1 MLNYYFV
8 IHSTVTFF
16 ILLRLLSTNQLKIIK
31 MKTLNNNQIL
41 GNVETS
47 KSSTWNSKRRF
58 RSLF

>member
-1 MLNYYFV
+1 M
-8 IHSTVTFF
+8 HSTVTIL
-16 ILLRLLSTNQLKIIK
+16 ILLRLLSINQLKNNK